1 MAKASDI
8 INTASVLC
16 GLKAAG
22 EPISGDEDSY
32 GLSMLNAMLDSWQAD
47 NLYIPYVTEVIA
59 TVTGSPVLIG
69 TGQTINVA
77 RPKFIRDTSFI
88 RSGGL
93 DTKIWWLS
101 EADFNEIPVKSA
113 TGTFSNWG
121 YYDEAFP
128 IGRIYL
134 YPQPTNS
141 ELHLQIDATL
151 PQFADY
157 TTDYDIDTGWL
168 MALYLSLAEYL
179 CIGVR
184 EPPAGLMQKAM
195 LARRQIRNNN
205 AQINTLQI
213 DTNLLPG
220 RRGYLLR

>member
-8 INTASVLC
+8 INNASILC

-32 GLSMLNAMLDSWQAD
+32 ALGMLNAMLDSWQAD
-47 NLYIPYVTEVIA
+47 NLYVPYATEVVA

-69 TGQTINVA
+69 TGQAINVA

-101 EADFNEIPVKSA
+101 EADFNNIPVKSA
-113 TGTFSNWG
+113 AGTFANWG
-121 YYDEAFP
+121 YYDGGFP
-128 IGRIYL
+128 IGKLYL

-141 ELHLQIDATL
+141 ELHLQLDATL

-157 TTDYDIDTGWL
+157 TTDYAIDTGWL

-179 CIGVR
+179 CIGAR
-184 EPPAGLMQKAM
+184 EAPAELARKAM
-195 LARRQIRNNN
+195 IARNTIRTNN
-205 AQINTLQI
+205 AQVNTLRI
-213 DTNLLPG
+213 DCNLLPN